1 MSRLKILAFACVAGC
16 ALSYFALATHGSL
29 LFPISLAQ
37 SSAQTRKPTRRA
49 LLVGIDNYER
59 DPDFQSVKC
68 QEPVV
73 RKQSPGRK
81 LTNAKGGFVRLEGPV
96 DDVCAVRQ
104 LLITGYGFAAQN
116 IHVIEDKDATHDGI
130 LSAFKRYL
138 IDEAAPGDVCLFFYS
153 GHGSQVKNSLG
164 GEADQL
170 DETLV
175 PYDWN
180 RPIEKREDAKDIRDK
195 DIFKLFKEAARKVTL
210 TALFDSCHSGDI
222 ARGGVGEERAKTGDA
237 ETKFDF
243 LEPPP
248 DEGQKGVSDDKY
260 LEDSGVL
267 VISAARDFEE
277 AKEKEYN
284 GQWHGNFTYSLI
296 EVLRAP
302 NARNLSAA
310 RIFDRL
316 VVQMKSHKASHE
328 PVIVG
333 SVARRQKTLFGEP
346 VDPDKRP
353 EVNVE
358 SIDSTGKITLQGG
371 LALGFHQDCEFI
383 RKGESSKE
391 VRIRITEEP
400 DYVKSMAE
408 IVARDPLEAK
418 RIAATIK
425 PNDTFILDK
434 WAVVG
439 EPDLRVWMP
448 PAKFT
453 ATQLK
458 TIAAE
463 ILKLGQSPGVK
474 LVSDPTAE
482 LATHYLFH
490 NGTNWILKLPGNETV
505 TVGEALTT
513 QAVLDALKSSRAE
526 AKLFLSLP
534 PSSELATKI
543 KLGSGTNNSAVGWA
557 KTQTDADYLLI
568 GRAHA
573 EGATT
578 ALEYAWLLPEATT
591 GVAKA
596 GEPNNAAF
604 RRTGAAVSPL
614 PPITDWKTEP
624 KDLEDLA
631 LRLSKIAGW
640 VKLDSPQGAGGRFA
654 YRLML
659 KNSKGEPLSSANTTL
674 SEGEVF
680 SISLVA
686 DEGLLQPPIEQRHV
700 YVLTI
705 DQFGRSELLYPNLRN
720 PDAQIPD
727 LRSPAIARDISLGQV
742 KVCGPDPKK
751 SGCRN
756 PGVLGAETYVMLTTT
771 EALPDPSVL
780 QGDGVRTPQELE
792 EEKRS
797 KGARGADSPL
807 TNLLTGIG
815 STARSGE
822 SVVPLNWSVQQVFL
836 NSVPKP

>member
-1 MSRLKILAFACVAGC
+1 MLRRKTLVFSLITCCV
-16 ALSYFALATHGSL
+16 LSSFVFGNSGTLPTRVSQPQSAT
-29 LFPISLAQ
+29 
-37 SSAQTRKPTRRA
+37 QTRKPTRRA

-59 DPDFQSVKC
+59 DPEFQSTKC
-68 QEPVV
+68 QDPVV
-73 RKQSPGRK
+73 RKPSVRRRSA
-81 LTNAKGGFVRLEGPV
+81 TSKGGFIRLEGPV
-96 DDVCAVRQ
+96 VDVCALRQ
-104 LLITGYGFAAQN
+104 LLIAGYGFAAQN
-116 IHVIEDKDATHDGI
+116 VHVVEDKDATHDGI
-130 LSAFKRYL
+130 LAAFRRYL

-170 DETLV
+170 DETIV
-175 PYDWN
+175 PFDWN
-180 RPIEKREDAKDIRDK
+180 RPIVKREDAKDIRDK
-195 DIFKLFKEAARKVTL
+195 EIFQLFREAARKVTL

-222 ARGGVGEERAKTGDA
+222 ARGGVGDERSKTGDA

-248 DEGQKGVSDDKY
+248 DEAQKGVSDEKY

-267 VISAARDFEE
+267 VLSAARDFEE

-310 RIFDRL
+310 RIFDKL
-316 VVQMKSHKASHE
+316 VVQMKTHKASHE
-328 PVIVG
+328 PVMVG
-333 SVARRQKTLFGEP
+333 SVARRLKTLFGEP

-358 SIDSTGKITLQGG
+358 SIDNTGKITLQGG
-371 LALGFHQDCEFI
+371 RALGFHQGCEFI
-383 RKGESSKE
+383 RKGEGGKE
-391 VRIRITEEP
+391 VRIRISEEP
-400 DYVKSMAE
+400 DFVRSIAE
-408 IVARDPLEAK
+408 IVARDPVEAK
-418 RIAATIK
+418 RIAASIK

-434 WAVVG
+434 WTEAG
-439 EPDLRVWMP
+439 EPDLTVWMP
-448 PAKFT
+448 AAKFT
-453 ATQLK
+453 TTQLK
-458 TIAAE
+458 TIAGE
-463 ILKLGQSPGVK
+463 VEKLGQSPGVK

-482 LATHYLFH
+482 LATHFLFYD
-490 NGTNWILKLPGNETV
+490 GTNWILKFPGSETV
-505 TVGEALTT
+505 IVGESLTT
-513 QAVLDALKSSRAE
+513 QAVLNVLKSGDQE
-526 AKLFLSLP
+526 TKLFASLP
-534 PSSELATKI
+534 PSTEFATRI

-557 KTQTDADYLLI
+557 KAKADADYLLI
-568 GRAHA
+568 GRARA
-573 EGATT
+573 SGATT

-591 GVAKA
+591 GFAKA
-596 GEPNNAAF
+596 GEPNNAAL
-604 RRTGAAVSPL
+604 RRATAPVSPL

-654 YRLML
+654 YRLVL
-659 KNSKGEPLSSANTTL
+659 KNSKGELLTGANATL
-674 SEGEVF
+674 SEGDIF
-680 SISLVA
+680 SIHLVA
-686 DEGLLQPPIEQRHV
+686 DESLLQPPIEQRHV

-705 DQFGRSELLYPNLRN
+705 DQFGKSELLYPNLRN

-727 LRSPAIARDISLGQV
+727 SRAPAVARDITLGQV

-751 SGCRN
+751 SGCRSS
-756 PGVLGAETYVMLTTT
+756 GVLGAETYVMLTTT
-771 EALPDPSVL
+771 DPLSDPSVL

-792 EEKRS
+792 QEKRS
-797 KGARGADSPL
+797 KGVRGADSPL
-807 TNLLTGIG
+807 SNLLTGIG

-836 NSVPKP
+836 NSIPKP

>member
-1 MSRLKILAFACVAGC
+1 MLRRKVFVLALITCCAPSFIGFGATASPSLRMS
-16 ALSYFALATHGSL
+16 
-29 LFPISLAQ
+29 PPQ
-37 SSAQTRKPTRRA
+37 SPAQTGKPTRRA
-49 LLVGIDNYER
+49 LLVGIENYER
-59 DPDFQSVKC
+59 DPEFQSTKC

-73 RKQSPGRK
+73 RKPSSRRRSA
-81 LTNAKGGFVRLEGPV
+81 TSKGGFVRLEGPV
-96 DDVCAVRQ
+96 VDVCALRQ

-116 IHVIEDKDATHDGI
+116 VHVLGDKDATHDGI
-130 LSAFKRYL
+130 LSAFRRYL

-153 GHGSQVKNSLG
+153 GHGSQVKNTLG

-175 PYDWN
+175 PFDWN
-180 RPIEKREDAKDIRDK
+180 RPIEKREDARDIRDK
-195 DIFKLFKEAARKVTL
+195 EIFKLFKEAARKVTL

-222 ARGGVGEERAKTGDA
+222 ARGGVGEERSKTGDA
-237 ETKFDF
+237 EMKFDF

-248 DEGQKGVSDDKY
+248 DEAQKGVSDEKY

-267 VISAARDFEE
+267 VLSAARDFEE

-296 EVLRAP
+296 EVLRGP

-310 RIFDRL
+310 RIFDKL

-333 SVARRQKTLFGEP
+333 SVARRQRTLFGEP
-346 VDPDKRP
+346 VDPGKHP
-353 EVNVE
+353 EVNVQ

-371 LALGFHQDCEFI
+371 RALGFHQNCEFI
-383 RKGESSKE
+383 RKTEGGKE
-391 VRIRITEEP
+391 IRIRITEEP
-400 DYVKSMAE
+400 DFVKSIAE
-408 IVARDPLEAK
+408 IVARDAIEAR
-418 RIAATIK
+418 RIAASIK
-425 PNDTFILDK
+425 PNDTFMLDK

-439 EPDLRVWMP
+439 EPDLTVWMP

-453 ATQLK
+453 TMQLK
-458 TIAAE
+458 TIAGE
-463 ILKLGQSPGVK
+463 IEKLGQVPGVK

-482 LATHYLFH
+482 LATHYLFFD
-490 NGTNWILKLPGNETV
+490 GATWVLKLPGNETV
-505 TVGEALTT
+505 AVGEPLTT
-513 QAVLDALKSSRAE
+513 QAVLKALKSGGGE
-526 AKLFLSLP
+526 GKLFVSLP
-534 PSSELATKI
+534 PPMELATKI
-543 KLGSGTNNSAVGWA
+543 KLGTGTSNSAVGWA
-557 KTQTDADYLLI
+557 KTQADADYLLI
-568 GRAHA
+568 GRARA

-596 GEPNNAAF
+596 GAPDNAAL
-604 RRTGAAVSPL
+604 RQTRAPVSPL
-614 PPITDWKTEP
+614 PPITDWKREP
-624 KDLEDLA
+624 RDLEDLA

-640 VKLDSPQGAGGRFA
+640 VKLDSPEGAGGRFA
-654 YRLML
+654 YRLVL
-659 KNSKGEPLSSANTTL
+659 KNSKGEPLSGANATL
-674 SEGEVF
+674 SEGDVF

-686 DEGLLQPPIEQRHV
+686 DESLLQPPIEQRHV

-705 DQFGRSELLYPNLRN
+705 DQFGKSELLYPNLRN

-727 LRSPAIARDISLGQV
+727 LRSAAIAREIVLGQV

-756 PGVLGAETYVMLTTT
+756 PGVLGAETFAMLTTT
-771 EALPDPSVL
+771 EALPDPSIL

-797 KGARGADSPL
+797 KGVRGADSPL
-807 TNLLTGIG
+807 ANLLTGIG

-836 NSVPKP
+836 NSVPRP